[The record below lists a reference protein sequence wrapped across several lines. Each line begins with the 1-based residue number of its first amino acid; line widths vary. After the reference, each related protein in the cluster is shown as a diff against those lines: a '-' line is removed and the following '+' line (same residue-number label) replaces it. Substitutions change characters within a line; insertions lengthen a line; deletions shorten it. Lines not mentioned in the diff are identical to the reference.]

1 MAPAAENAIGAD
13 DQFIHRQ
20 HVHGDQETKY
30 EKDVRKLVDLL
41 SNLNPSAREFF
52 PSSYPAAGR
61 KLDGRLSAFIRS
73 TDFDDRHNGYRSSD
87 SNCGRSSSY
96 QQLNRRRNGDYSQ
109 GRWMKNRRVRRDEM
123 EEGIRRTVYVSDIDP
138 NVTEVHLAELFATCG
153 QVVDCRVCGDHHSTL
168 RFAFIEFAEKESARA
183 ALNLGGTMLG
193 LYPVKILPSKTA
205 ILPVNPKFLP
215 QSNDER
221 EIVLRTVYCTN
232 IDKKVTQSEVKRF
245 FEQACCGEVS
255 HLRLLGDNVHLTRI
269 AFVEFFQA
277 ESAILALNCSGMLLG
292 SLPIRISPS
301 KTPVRP
307 RFPRAGSNSV

>member
-52 PSSYPAAGR
+52 PSSYPVAGR

-87 SNCGRSSSY
+87 SN
-96 QQLNRRRNGDYSQ
+96 RNGDYSQ

-193 LYPVKILPSKTA
+193 LYPVKVLPSKTA

-221 EIVLRTVYCTN
+221 EIVVRTVYCTN

-255 HLRLLGDNVHLTRI
+255 HLRLLGDKVHLTRI
-269 AFVEFFQA
+269 AFVEFFQVNFHTH
-277 ESAILALNCSGMLLG
+277 IY
-292 SLPIRISPS
+292 I
-301 KTPVRP
+301 
-307 RFPRAGSNSV
+307 